1 MTGVEQLKVNDDVA
15 STYLTVHSQIA
26 FCLVFFLCACVC
38 NKCLTGVEQLK
49 ANDDVVSTY
58 STVHS
63 YFCFG
68 VSVCVRVCENFL
80 TGVEQLKV
88 NNDVASTYS
97 TLLHDDAASRHSPAN
112 ETQVIYIDIYMKYFH
127 TLYVT

>member
-1 MTGVEQLKVNDDVA
+1 MLHPRTQQFTAKFLVFLGFFVCVCVCTKFVTGVEQLKVNDDVA

-38 NKCLTGVEQLK
+38 NKC
-49 ANDDVVSTY
+49 
-58 STVHS
+58 
-63 YFCFG
+63 
-68 VSVCVRVCENFL
+68 L